1 MSNLSKR
8 LVVRISE
15 ELEQWIGAQAEL
27 EGLDSA
33 TWVRSILTRMRNGR
47 LPMAG
52 KPVPISGIVDFSMDI
67 PSASMTESGP
77 STAPLS
83 PDPIPVEVD
92 TDAMVAAA
100 LGKAE
105 SEGLTEPS
113 NGAFPDPPAGGVR
126 ALHRPQ
132 VPFSPN
138 AQPDWIQ
145 DH

>member
-1 MSNLSKR
+1 
-8 LVVRISE
+8 
-15 ELEQWIGAQAEL
+15 
-27 EGLDSA
+27 
-33 TWVRSILTRMRNGR
+33 
-47 LPMAG
+47 
-52 KPVPISGIVDFSMDI
+52 
-67 PSASMTESGP
+67 MTESGP
-77 STAPLS
+77 STAPPS